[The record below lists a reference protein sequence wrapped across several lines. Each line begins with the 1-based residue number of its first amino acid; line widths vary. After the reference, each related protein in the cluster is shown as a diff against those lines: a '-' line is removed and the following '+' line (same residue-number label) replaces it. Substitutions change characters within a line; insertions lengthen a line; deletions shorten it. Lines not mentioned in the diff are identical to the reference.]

1 MNHGRKI
8 KVILVD
14 DSALVR
20 HALAKVLAD
29 EPAIEII
36 GSHSD
41 PFLAAEQM
49 KTVLPDVIILDVEMP
64 RMDGLTFLRTIMTQ
78 RPIPIIICSTLVSK
92 GTDTLSKALEFGAV
106 EVIEKPKLG
115 TRQFFEESKIRIVDA
130 IHAAAQ
136 AKLDR
141 LIPTRAKKERSPGKK
156 YTADAVLPAGGQ
168 ILRETTEKVIAI
180 GASTGGTEAL
190 REVIEDLP
198 LDTPGVVVVQ
208 HMPEKFTRSFAERLD
223 GLSAVTVKEA
233 EKNDSVLRG
242 RVLIAPGNKHLVLK
256 RSGHRYFVDVIDGPL
271 VNRHRPSV
279 DVLFRSVANNA
290 GKNAVGV
297 ILTGMGDDGARG
309 LLEMKEAGA
318 FTIGQDE
325 ESCVVF
331 GMPKEAQKCGAVT
344 RVLPLDKIA
353 KEIIEF
359 SFT

>member
-1 MNHGRKI
+1 MEPRKI
-8 KVILVD
+8 KVMLVD

-20 HALAKVLAD
+20 QALFKVLANESD
-29 EPAIEII
+29 IEVI

-49 KTVLPDVIILDVEMP
+49 KVTLPDVIILDVEMP

-92 GTDTLSKALEFGAV
+92 GTDTLTKAIEFGAV

-115 TRQFFEESKIRIVDA
+115 TRQFFEESKIQIVDA
-130 IHAAAQ
+130 IRAAAQ
-136 AKLDR
+136 ARLHKLKPS
-141 LIPTRAKKERSPGKK
+141 LIKPVLKSGKK
-156 YTADAVLPAGGQ
+156 YSADAVLPVGGQ
-168 ILRETTEKVIAI
+168 ILRETTEKVIAM

-190 REVIEDLP
+190 RAVIERLP

-223 GLSAVTVKEA
+223 TLSAVTVKEA
-233 EKNDSVLRG
+233 EMNDSVLRG
-242 RVLIAPGNKHLVLK
+242 QVLIAPGNKHLVLK
-256 RSGHRYFVDVIDGPL
+256 RSGHRYFVDVVDGPL

-309 LLEMKEAGA
+309 LLEMKNAGA
-318 FTIGQDE
+318 YTIGQDE
-325 ESCVVF
+325 ESSVVF
-331 GMPKEAQKCGAVT
+331 GMPKEAQKCGAVQK
-344 RVLPLDKIA
+344 VLPLEKIA
-353 KEIIEF
+353 QEIVNKVF
-359 SFT
+359 